1 MRGLLPRC
9 FEYLFEEVA
18 KICNRTKLTEN
29 RQQIISSFEQYGEN
43 VNNEKSLHNEDVFF
57 GKDIAKID
65 FEVKCSYI
73 EIYNETIYDLLDISH
88 QKLQI
93 REDRGQTFLENCT
106 ETHVRNISEVID
118 LI

>member
-18 KICNRTKLTEN
+18 KICNRTKLTEK
-29 RQQIISSFEQYGEN
+29 RQPIISSFEQYGED
-43 VNNEKSLHNEDVFF
+43 VNTEKSLYNQDGFY

-73 EIYNETIYDLLDISH
+73 EIYMFNNGGLWFVASP
-88 QKLQI
+88 
-93 REDRGQTFLENCT
+93 
-106 ETHVRNISEVID
+106 S
-118 LI
+118 